1 MRIIAGLLPPLRA
14 DNRVASRPSG
24 KEGEVPDSNHA
35 EPRSPVAVRL
45 AAILT
50 FLVLAGCASETREDR
65 SQRPIESANSSVRL
79 KARPR
84 ADARLCTPGEYELR
98 ISGSRRAL
106 MRVTPPRRGR
116 SHALLLALHGA
127 GSGGAPGGLYA
138 FRGAW
143 SVPGLIIVAPA
154 AAGTAW
160 SLRAGD
166 VGFVDRVLQRA
177 FARCSVDSR
186 RVAIGGFSSGA
197 GMALWLGLTNGDLF
211 RGVIALSGGGAL
223 PVKRIGKPS
232 VFLAHGTLDGVIPI
246 GLGGDPIARE
256 LRGQGYDITYRRF
269 RGPHRVLAP
278 TARGAVI
285 STLIE

>member
-1 MRIIAGLLPPLRA
+1 M
-14 DNRVASRPSG
+14 
-24 KEGEVPDSNHA
+24 
-35 EPRSPVAVRL
+35 
-45 AAILT
+45 
-50 FLVLAGCASETREDR
+50 
-65 SQRPIESANSSVRL
+65 
-79 KARPR
+79 
-84 ADARLCTPGEYELR
+84 PGEFELQ

-116 SHALLLALHGA
+116 PHALLLALHGA
-127 GSGGAPGGLYA
+127 GSGGAPGGLFA

-143 SVPGLIIVAPA
+143 SLPGLIIVAPA

-160 SLRAGD
+160 SLRAAD

-177 FARCSVDSR
+177 FARCKVNSG

-197 GMALWLGLTNGDLF
+197 GMALWLGLANGDLF

-246 GLGGDPIARE
+246 GLGGDPTARE
-256 LRGQGYDITYRRF
+256 LRGQGYDVTYRRF
-269 RGPHRVLAP
+269 RGPHRVLARL
-278 TARGAVI
+278 AREAVVSI
-285 STLIE
+285 LIE